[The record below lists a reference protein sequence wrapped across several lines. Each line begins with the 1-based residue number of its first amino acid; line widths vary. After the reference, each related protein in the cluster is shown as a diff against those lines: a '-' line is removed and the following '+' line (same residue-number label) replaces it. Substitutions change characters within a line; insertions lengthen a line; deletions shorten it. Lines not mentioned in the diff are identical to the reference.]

1 MAEMLAY
8 LDKNSPI
15 HRLAGAT
22 KLLCFILW
30 SLAAMLTYDT
40 RILVFMLVIGLTLFK
55 LSKIRWKEVSFV
67 VLLFGLFLL
76 LNNIAIF
83 LFSPKQGVE
92 IYGTEHL
99 LFSLAGP
106 YEVTTEQLFYLF
118 NVTLKY
124 FTVIPIALL
133 FILTTNP
140 SEFASSFH
148 RIGISYRITYAI
160 SITLRYIP
168 DIQRDYRNIALSKQ
182 ARGNDL
188 SRKASLITRGKNA
201 MGIIIPLIFVSL
213 NRIEAISNVM
223 DLRGFGKK
231 KTRTWYREKPFDI
244 GDYLAISLIAILFI
258 SSIVI
263 TFYDGQRF
271 YNPFE

>member
-148 RIGISYRITYAI
+148 RIGISYR
-160 SITLRYIP
+160 L
-168 DIQRDYRNIALSKQ
+168 
-182 ARGNDL
+182 
-188 SRKASLITRGKNA
+188 SLIH
-201 MGIIIPLIFVSL
+201 I
-213 NRIEAISNVM
+213 
-223 DLRGFGKK
+223 
-231 KTRTWYREKPFDI
+231 
-244 GDYLAISLIAILFI
+244 
-258 SSIVI
+258 
-263 TFYDGQRF
+263 
-271 YNPFE
+271 

>member
-8 LDKNSPI
+8 LEKNSPI

-40 RILVFMLVIGLTLFK
+40 RILVIMLFLGLTLFK
-55 LSKIRWKEVSFV
+55 LSKISWQEVSFV

-92 IYGTEHL
+92 IYGTEHVF
-99 LFSLAGP
+99 FSIAGP
-106 YEVTTEQLFYLF
+106 YVVTAEQLFYLL

-148 RIGISYRITYAI
+148 RIGVSYRITYAI

-168 DIQRDYRNIALSKQ
+168 DIQRDYRNITLSKQ

-188 SRKASLITRGKNA
+188 SKKASLLTRVKNV
-201 MGIIIPLIFVSL
+201 MGIITPLIFASL
-213 NRIEAISNVM
+213 NRIETISNVM

-231 KTRTWYREKPFDI
+231 KTRTWYREKRFDK
-244 GDYLAISLIAILFI
+244 GDYLAISLVAILFI
-258 SSIVI
+258 CSLVI